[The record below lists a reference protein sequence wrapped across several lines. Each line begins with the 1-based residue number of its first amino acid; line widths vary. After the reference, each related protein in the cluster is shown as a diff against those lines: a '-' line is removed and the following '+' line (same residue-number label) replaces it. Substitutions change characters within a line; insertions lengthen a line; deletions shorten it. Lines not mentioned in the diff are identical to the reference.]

1 MADKTGVA
9 RLRQAIV
16 NQVSAGEGEFHLTFD
31 DASKLVTEINAELLE
46 ICNSAEREIGRYVW
60 MHGVPAPKDADGK
73 VVPLNTEK
81 LYTDKSEM
89 VFVDSICYGGRLW
102 HVRGMHGDKTYWL
115 DSLHLH
121 RPDSWERLEEDVKKS
136 ECEYF
141 DHKDEPCLGCP
152 AKKSPDCIDEFAK
165 DVIRR
170 AKALAERDAKALT
183 PQSSP
188 HEAKEATDD

>member
-16 NQVSAGEGEFHLTFD
+16 NQASAGEGEFHLTFD

-46 ICNSAEREIGRYVW
+46 ICNSAEREIGRYAWV
-60 MHGVPAPKDADGK
+60 HGVPAPKDADGK

-81 LYTDKSEM
+81 LYTDEGEM

-121 RPDSWERLEEDVKKS
+121 RPDSWERLEEDAAKRV
-136 ECEYF
+136 CEYAEAQKSLVHE
-141 DHKDEPCLGCP
+141 DWYTCTNCPYDEPGQFLIEGCNERMRL
-152 AKKSPDCIDEFAK
+152 DLL
-165 DVIRR
+165 RR
-170 AKALAERDAKALT
+170 AKALAGRGED
-183 PQSSP
+183 
-188 HEAKEATDD
+188 